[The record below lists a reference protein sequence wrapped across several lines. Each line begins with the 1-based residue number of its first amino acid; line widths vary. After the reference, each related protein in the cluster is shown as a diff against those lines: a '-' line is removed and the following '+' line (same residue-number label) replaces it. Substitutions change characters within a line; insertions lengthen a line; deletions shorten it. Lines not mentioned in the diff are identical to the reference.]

1 MWTERDWLE
10 SSESSRVVNM
20 KRLLIVAVGVV
31 SLSACGQGAGDA
43 QSAADT
49 LTRAQKDSII
59 AGLPIPGASAVG
71 RALDI
76 QGLANDRTT
85 AHDTIR

>member
-31 SLSACGQGAGDA
+31 SLSACTQGAGDA

-59 AGLPIPGASAVG
+59 AELPIPGASAVG